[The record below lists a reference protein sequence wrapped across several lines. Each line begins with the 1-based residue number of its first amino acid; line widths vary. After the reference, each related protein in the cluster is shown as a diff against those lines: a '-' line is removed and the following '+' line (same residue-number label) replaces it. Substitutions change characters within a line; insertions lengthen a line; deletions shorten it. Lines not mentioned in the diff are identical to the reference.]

1 MNTLFIFFTK
11 PFKEH
16 IVLLFLIFLLTSS
29 ISLYNWVSQGYYH
42 YTLYLLSHNILVS
55 YILILPVGCLKGKI
69 KIIYTSILLTIS
81 SILFIFN
88 SFCYLTLHSIFY
100 ADIVAIIGGTN
111 LQEAKEYI
119 ESSVSINYI
128 LVVVSILFCFFLLSY
143 LLFLIKPYIGIKTK
157 IVGIIAILLG
167 IIMTIHN
174 PSIYRDGL
182 YGEIQA
188 FTQISKTPNL
198 KDYMTNPQIKY
209 VEKECPSNIV
219 MIIGESFTKSHS
231 SLYHYNKETNPRLTY
246 LRNKGLLFTFNN
258 VRSAMINTTKSFQTI
273 MSTYKPEFK
282 DSCKWY
288 ECTILPEIVKA
299 AGYKTYWIS
308 NQSKVG
314 LYDNVVGKYSE
325 LCDYSY
331 FTGDK
336 YSGVRRSN
344 LDEEILDLL
353 PPILTD
359 TVSKNF
365 YIIHLM
371 GSHVAFKQRYPSHFN
386 KFKANQ
392 YSNHPTN
399 QQSILAEYDNS
410 ILYNDSIVYEII
422 QSYADKEA
430 IILYFPDHGID
441 LFETSQTYYGHAR
454 ATDSLSIKAGTN
466 IPFII
471 YTTPRYKMKFK
482 DKVKLIQENIHRK
495 YRTDDIIYTIMDII
509 GIDFKNNNDVKK
521 YSLLSN

>member
-1 MNTLFIFFTK
+1 MTNLYNFLTK

-16 IVLLFLIFLLTSS
+16 IVFLFLIFLLTSS
-29 ISLYNWVSQGYYH
+29 INLYNWVIQNFYH
-42 YTLYLLSHNILVS
+42 YALYVLLHSILIS
-55 YILILPVGCLKGKI
+55 YILILPIGCLKGKV
-69 KIIYTSILLTIS
+69 KIIYKSILLTLS
-81 SILFIFN
+81 SIIFIFN

-119 ESSVSINYI
+119 ESSVSTNYI
-128 LVVVSILFCFFLLSY
+128 FTAILILFCFFLLSY
-143 LLFLIKPYIGIKTK
+143 LLFLIRPHIGIKTK
-157 IVGIIAILLG
+157 TAGLIIILLG
-167 IIMTIHN
+167 IITTIHN
-174 PSIYRDGL
+174 PSIYKDGL
-182 YGEIQA
+182 YGELLV
-188 FTQISKTPNL
+188 FTKISKTPNL
-198 KDYMTNPQIKY
+198 KDYMTNPPIKY
-209 VEKECPSNIV
+209 IEKDCPDNIV

-231 SLYHYNKETNPRLTY
+231 SLYHYNKETNPHLTN
-246 LRNKGLLFTFNN
+246 LKNQDLLFVFDN

-282 DSCKWY
+282 DSCQWY
-288 ECTILPEIVKA
+288 ECTTLPEIVKS
-299 AGYKTYWIS
+299 AGYNTYWIS

-331 FTGDK
+331 FTGDQ

-344 LDEEILDLL
+344 LDEEIFNLL

-359 TVSKNF
+359 TISKNF

-371 GSHVAFKQRYPSHFN
+371 GSHVAFNQRYPSQFN

-392 YSNHPTN
+392 YSNYPLN

-410 ILYNDSIVYEII
+410 ILYNDSIVYEIM
-422 QSYADKEA
+422 QLYSNKEA

-441 LFETSQTYYGHAR
+441 LFETSQNYYGHAR
-454 ATDSLSIKAGTN
+454 ATDSLSVKAGTN
-466 IPFII
+466 IPFMI
-471 YTTPRYKMKFK
+471 YTTPKYKIKFK
-482 DKVKLIQENIHRK
+482 DKIESIQQNIHRK

-509 GIDFKNNNDVKK
+509 GINFKNNNDVNK